1 MAITYLQDMLNEAAP
16 VIDGQVFLVQS
27 RRFPNPP
34 RNEQVYQYKVVK
46 DASGEYGVFPLVGL
60 DGEIITTMKPIIYTQ
75 GDAVFYHVQSRMS
88 PYVEDKP
95 QYAEKKSYETKEHL
109 VISAFLA
116 WEHSYFRMTN
126 AYVFSVGEPVTDVAA
141 ATTIS
146 VTDLTVTPATVSVK
160 VGATAQLSVA
170 VVPANATNTN
180 VTYASADNGIAT
192 VANGTITGVAA
203 GSTTVTVTSADSA
216 AIKKTVAVTVT
227 AA

>member
-34 RNEQVYQYKVVK
+34 RNEQVYQYKVV
-46 DASGEYGVFPLVGL
+46 
-60 DGEIITTMKPIIYTQ
+60 ITTMKPIIYTQ

-126 AYVFSVGEPVTDVAA
+126 AYVFSVGEPVTDIAA

-146 VTDLTVTPATVSVK
+146 VTDLTVTPDTVSVK

-170 VVPANATNTN
+170 VVPANATNQN

-192 VANGTITGVAA
+192 VANGTITGVAV

-227 AA
+227 AAQ